1 MVEKGGRPPRAVNVL
16 AVGLRNDLGCDWL
29 SVDGVE
35 KVYSGGELSLRLRDD
50 S

>member
-1 MVEKGGRPPRAVNVL
+1 VNQIDGVVL
-16 AVGLRNDLGCDWL
+16 GIDGQGALRL